1 MPSDPPQ
8 AVLFDLD
15 GTLIDTET
23 LWWEATAAVAA
34 SLGLSLGPDDV
45 PHVLGRTV
53 EDVAAHLIAARAG
66 TTATRPHPA
75 QADAARPDPAQ
86 ADAAR
91 PLPVRADAAC
101 LLLPRAD
108 TVAARLTDGFAQRVA
123 AGFDLIPGA
132 LPLLRGLAAAAV
144 PTALVTASP
153 RAIADLVLPRL
164 GHRFDQIVTAEDTP
178 RGKPHPDPY
187 LEAAR
192 RLAVLP
198 ERCVAIEDSPTGI
211 AAATAAGCRVLV
223 VDPHSGLPELREIG
237 KLARRER

>member
-1 MPSDPPQ
+1 MPSDTPQ

-15 GTLIDTET
+15 GTLVDTET
-23 LWWEATAAVAA
+23 LWWQATAAVAA

-53 EDVAAHLIAARAG
+53 EDVAAHLLAVRAG
-66 TTATRPHPA
+66 SAAARPHPA
-75 QADAARPDPAQ
+75 QTDPAQ
-86 ADAAR
+86 ADAAS
-91 PLPVRADAAC
+91 PHPARADAAR
-101 LLLPRAD
+101 LLVLRAD
-108 TVAARLTDGFAQRVA
+108 AVAARLTDGFAQRVA

-153 RAIADLVLPRL
+153 RAIADVVLPRL